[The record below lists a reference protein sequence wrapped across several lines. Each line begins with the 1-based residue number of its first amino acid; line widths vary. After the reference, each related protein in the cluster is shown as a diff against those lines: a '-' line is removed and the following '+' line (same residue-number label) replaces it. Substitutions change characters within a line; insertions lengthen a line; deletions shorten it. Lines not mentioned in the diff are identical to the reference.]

1 MEFGT
6 IYNFQMTCNCKTG
19 TAETKESMFSR
30 VDAIIDRVGTS
41 RRMII
46 PLLQNLQN
54 EFRYLPA
61 NALER
66 IYERTEIDRAQLISV
81 STFYSQFRY
90 IPYGKHLIKVCT
102 GTACHVKGAGNVY
115 DAFRRELKMTGDNI
129 TTGDQLFSIEKIAC
143 LGCCTLAPVVQIDE
157 KIYGHILPGKVNEV
171 IGDFLVQQEQEERGR
186 NEKEKTK
193 RQIAGE
199 IRLGMGS
206 CCQASGSADIYK
218 ELVKASRELGIEVN
232 IKPVGCVGV
241 CNKVP
246 LIDVAPPTPP
256 IGGDG
261 ALFRYPNVK
270 ASEIKEIL
278 HHHFQPAGFLKRLKN
293 NILNHVDTFHTDT
306 TWDNVIWKPHHERM
320 GVIDSFLDG
329 QKHISTE
336 GYGFLAPLDIDEYIA
351 HKGFEALRKALSQ
364 DSKIQKFKNSKSPG
378 ILESWNLGIVNT
390 IIASGLRGRGGGGF
404 FTGKKWEIV
413 AASDAKEKYV
423 ICNGDEGD
431 PGAFMDRMMLE
442 SYPFRVIEGMII
454 AGYAV
459 GAGKGIFYIRAE
471 YPLAVERIRKA
482 IELCRERN
490 LVGDNIMG
498 SDFSFHISIFEGAGA
513 FVCGEETALI
523 ASIEGERGF
532 PKQRPPYP
540 AMNGLFG
547 QPTLV
552 NNVETFSQIPYIVR
566 NGAETYAQTG
576 TETSKGTKVFALAGK
591 INHGGLIEV
600 PMGISLNRVIEEIG
614 GGVEKGERLKAVQ
627 IGGPSGGCIPAHL
640 CDVQVD
646 FDAFTQM
653 GAMMGSGG
661 LVVLS
666 ESDCMVDVARYFLSF
681 TCDQS
686 CGKCTFCRVGIRRML
701 SILDRLCSGKAE
713 PKDINKLEEL
723 ALNVKKAALCGL
735 GKTAPNPVLTT
746 LKYFREEYEEHVKGV
761 CKTGTCKDMVQY
773 VVTEDCTGCTKCAKA
788 CPVDAIPYTPYEVHA
803 IDVDKCVKCGL
814 CIDECSFDAIK
825 INPKK
830 DQSN

>member
-1 MEFGT
+1 MS
-6 IYNFQMTCNCKTG
+6 CNCT
-19 TAETKESMFSR
+19 TANETMIAR
-30 VDAIIDRVGTS
+30 VDAVIDRVGKS
-41 RRMII
+41 RRVII
-46 PLLQNLQN
+46 PLLQALQN
-54 EFRYLPA
+54 EFSYLPA
-61 NALER
+61 DALER
-66 IYERTEIDRAQLISV
+66 IYERTEIDRAQLVSV
-81 STFYSQFRY
+81 STFYSQFRH

-115 DAFRRELKMTGDNI
+115 DAFRRELKMTQDNI
-129 TTGDQLFSIEKIAC
+129 TTDDRLFSIEKIAC

-157 KIYGHILPGKVNEV
+157 KIYGHVLPGKVNEL
-171 IGDFLVQQEQEERGR
+171 IDDFLVQQEQQEKNGTKQAGR
-186 NEKEKTK
+186 
-193 RQIAGE
+193 RVAGE

-218 ELVKASRELGIEVN
+218 ELLAASDALGMEVS
-232 IKPVGCVGV
+232 IKTVGCVGV

-246 LIDVAPPTPP
+246 LIDVALS
-256 IGGDG
+256 DG
-261 ALFRYPNVK
+261 SIVRYPNVK
-270 ASEIKEIL
+270 AAEIKEIL
-278 HHHFQPAGFLKRLKN
+278 HHHFKPAGYLKSLKN
-293 NILNHVDTFHTDT
+293 YIHNHVDTFHTDI
-306 TWDNVIWKPHHERM
+306 TWDNVIWKPHHERTC
-320 GVIDSFLDG
+320 VIDSFLAG

-336 GYGFLAPLDIDEYIA
+336 GYGFLAPLNIDEYIA
-351 HKGFEALRKALSQ
+351 HQGFDALQKALSSQ
-364 DSKIQKFKNSKSPG
+364 IREEIIDA
-378 ILESWNLGIVNT
+378 IL
-390 IIASGLRGRGGGGF
+390 ASGLRGRGGGGF
-404 FTGKKWEIV
+404 PTGKKWEIV
-413 AASDAKEKYV
+413 TASDAKEKYV

-459 GAGKGIFYIRAE
+459 GASEGIFYIRAE
-471 YPLAVERIRKA
+471 YPLAVERIRMA

-490 LVGDNIMG
+490 LLGDNISG
-498 SDFSFHISIFEGAGA
+498 SGFSFHISIFEGAGA

-540 AMNGLFG
+540 AMKGLNG

-566 NGAETYAQTG
+566 NGAEAYKQTG
-576 TETSKGTKVFALAGK
+576 IETSKGTKVFALAGK
-591 INHGGLIEV
+591 IRHGGLIEV
-600 PMGISLNRVIEEIG
+600 PMGITLNRIIEEIG
-614 GGVEKGERLKAVQ
+614 GGVEGGQRLKAVQ

-646 FDAFTQM
+646 FDALTQM

-666 ESDCMVDVARYFLSF
+666 ESDCMVDVARYFLNF

-701 SILDRLCSGKAE
+701 DILDRMCNGKA
-713 PKDINKLEEL
+713 KAADIDKLEEL
-723 ALNVKKAALCGL
+723 ALNVKKSSLCGL

-746 LKYFREEYEEHVKGV
+746 LKYFRDEYEEHVKGV
-761 CKTGTCKDMVQY
+761 CKTGTCKDMVKY
-773 VVTEDCTGCTKCAKA
+773 VVFDSCVGCTKCAKA
-788 CPVDAIPYTPYEVHA
+788 CPVDAIPYTPYELHV
-803 IDVDKCVKCGL
+803 INVEKCVKCGL
-814 CIDECSFDAIK
+814 CIDECSYDAIK
-825 INPKK
+825 IIPK
-830 DQSN
+830 